1 MGMARSGAGDSERS
15 LAQPDGRQ
23 IGVIGTTARIVLGVV
38 LLVFGALGG
47 RFVFVHGRLQVN
59 LETASL
65 VIGLVAL
72 PIALTTWQWWRLR
85 RHPSR
90 MMATGPAPTT
100 LNIAVFALL
109 VGTASIPPISF
120 LGFAALIFY
129 GASMLLAAARGYAG
143 CEVLAASNWLLRRD
157 DQIGCLVL
165 SPIDHVEQ
173 RMSRP

>member
-1 MGMARSGAGDSERS
+1 MRFAA
-15 LAQPDGRQ
+15 GRQ
-23 IGVIGTTARIVLGVV
+23 IGVIGTSVRIVLGLV
-38 LLVFGALGG
+38 LFSFGALGG
-47 RFVFVHGRLQVN
+47 RFFLIDWRPQVH

-65 VIGLVAL
+65 AIGLVVL
-72 PIALTTWQWWRLR
+72 PLALTAWQWR
-85 RHPSR
+85 RIRRDPSPIS
-90 MMATGPAPTT
+90 ATGAVPTT

-109 VGTASIPPISF
+109 VSTARVPPISF

-165 SPIDHVEQ
+165 SPIDQME
-173 RMSRP
+173 RR